1 MAVSFIGRSN
11 QIYKEEITNLAEIT
25 ESTNFIS
32 KIVSNMSVF
41 LAKILC
47 RHFFQEDHLICT
59 VFTKNFSNLKP
70 TGPVNHKN
78 PQAQILF
85 CWPEKK
91 SNFSNLGVFLSLF
104 FFFNY
109 YFKHYLSL

>member
-1 MAVSFIGRSN
+1 MAVSLIGRSN

-47 RHFFQEDHLICT
+47 L
-59 VFTKNFSNLKP
+59 L
-70 TGPVNHKN
+70 
-78 PQAQILF
+78 
-85 CWPEKK
+85 
-91 SNFSNLGVFLSLF
+91 
-104 FFFNY
+104 
-109 YFKHYLSL
+109 

>member
-1 MAVSFIGRSN
+1 MCRITISVLFMAVSFIGRSN

-47 RHFFQEDHLICT
+47 L
-59 VFTKNFSNLKP
+59 L
-70 TGPVNHKN
+70 
-78 PQAQILF
+78 
-85 CWPEKK
+85 
-91 SNFSNLGVFLSLF
+91 
-104 FFFNY
+104 
-109 YFKHYLSL
+109 